1 MKEGLRIK
9 ESIFILRSLVSPFST
24 VKLKPLK
31 GFSVE
36 VENISDEEASV
47 NGIATVDEKGNV
59 LVPSGSS
66 AKVFVRQGDNT
77 AVLRIDDYRGRP
89 GHTPGAKIT
98 GEGVD
103 VDLDTKKRKEFI
115 PGIGYT
121 KYEK

>member
-9 ESIFILRSLVSPFST
+9 ESIFILRSLISPFST

-36 VENISDEEASV
+36 VENISDEEAPVSR
-47 NGIATVDEKGNV
+47 IATIDEKGSV

-66 AKVFVRQGDNT
+66 AKVFVRQGDET
-77 AVLRIDDYRGRP
+77 SVLRIDDYRDRP

-98 GEGVD
+98 GEDVD
-103 VDLDTKKRKEFI
+103 VVLNIKKRKEFI